1 MSEPEGSGSRER
13 GADPLQTQVMLEEPA
28 PAPPIPENVEH
39 ISVEVVGG
47 PMDGLR
53 NRVEKP
59 EFTIGRHSGNDLA
72 LVVDTMVSG
81 RHARI
86 SREGHHYWLID
97 LDSRNGVY
105 LGDRRLSKRSLI
117 GFGTR
122 FTVGHTQLEFMP

>member
-1 MSEPEGSGSRER
+1 MSEPEDGGPPKSR
-13 GADPLQTQVMLEEPA
+13 ADLTQTQVMVEEPA
-28 PAPPIPENVEH
+28 PAPPIPERASH

-53 NRVEKP
+53 NRVEKT
-59 EFTIGRHSGNDLA
+59 EFLIGRDPANDLA
-72 LVVDTMVSG
+72 LVVDTMVSA

-86 SREGHHYWLID
+86 SREGHHYWLDD

-105 LGDRRLSKRSLI
+105 LGDHRLTERSLI

>member
-1 MSEPEGSGSRER
+1 MDEPENRGSPKRDE
-13 GADPLQTQVMLEEPA
+13 DLTQTVMLEEPA
-28 PAPPIPENVEH
+28 PAPPIPERVEH

-53 NRVEKP
+53 NRVETP
-59 EFTIGRHSGNDLA
+59 DFTIGRDSGNDLA
-72 LVVDTMVSG
+72 LVVDPRVSA

-86 SREGHHYWLID
+86 SREGHHYWLVD
-97 LDSRNGVY
+97 LGSRNGVY
-105 LGDRRLSKRSLI
+105 LGDQRLQERSLI

>member
-1 MSEPEGSGSRER
+1 MSEGEGKGSTER
-13 GADPLQTQVMLEEPA
+13 KVDLTETQVMVEEPA
-28 PAPPIPENVEH
+28 PAPPIPEKVEH

-53 NRVEKP
+53 NRIEGA
-59 EFTIGRHSGNDLA
+59 EFSIGRDTDNDLA

-81 RHARI
+81 KHARI
-86 SREGHHYWLID
+86 SREGHHYWLVD

-105 LGDRRLSKRSLI
+105 LGDHRLTERSLI